1 MQEFIDGISSGVFGL
16 FCALVLGPALSL
28 FMD

>member
-16 FCALVLGPALSL
+16 FCALVLGLTVYM
-28 FMD
+28 FRD